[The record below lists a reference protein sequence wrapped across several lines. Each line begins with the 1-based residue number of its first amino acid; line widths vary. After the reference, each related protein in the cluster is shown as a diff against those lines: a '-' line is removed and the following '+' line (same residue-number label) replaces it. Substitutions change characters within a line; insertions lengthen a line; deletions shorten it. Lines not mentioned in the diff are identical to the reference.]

1 MIYQY
6 LVGALVGGALC
17 TVMTFSVFSIR
28 SGKALARLRSTLDA
42 RIATLQEAN
51 SRQSGELATIG
62 GAIAGLQS
70 KNSELQA
77 NLAEQSAT
85 VTQLQADI
93 ADAQATNAGERE
105 DAQQIQAAL
114 KSQLAQQAK
123 KLGDEALRIKRIA
136 LTFERWHEAMDSLM
150 VQNREMHTK
159 NHEFASIV
167 QMVDI
172 LALNAS
178 IEAARAGEAGRGFA
192 VVADEVRT
200 LAFRS
205 GNLSKDY
212 SSSLH
217 KNDLTTTAT
226 FQDIQAGGKMIMG
239 AISSIESLVNR
250 LQSELDKEPA

>member
-6 LVGALVGGALC
+6 LVGALIGGALC
-17 TVMTFSVFSIR
+17 TVVTLRVRSIL
-28 SGKALARLRSTLDA
+28 SAKAAARLRSELDT

-51 SRQSGELATIG
+51 TRLSAELAANSS
-62 GAIAGLQS
+62 AIAGLES
-70 KNSELQA
+70 KSSGLQA
-77 NLAEQSAT
+77 TVAEQSAT
-85 VTQLQADI
+85 VIQLQADI
-93 ADAQATNAGERE
+93 ADAQAANAGERE
-105 DAQQIQAAL
+105 TAQQIQAAL
-114 KSQLAQQAK
+114 NTQLAQQAK

-200 LAFRS
+200 LAYRS
-205 GNLSKDY
+205 GTLSKDY

-239 AISSIESLVNR
+239 AISSIEALVNR
-250 LQSELDKEPA
+250 LQSELAKEPA

>member
-6 LVGALVGGALC
+6 VVTATIGVAIGAVVTYRVLSMLNA
-17 TVMTFSVFSIR
+17 
-28 SGKALARLRSTLDA
+28 KALASLQGKLNA
-42 RIATLQEAN
+42 RIATLQDVNTRQSAELVAN
-51 SRQSGELATIG
+51 SS
-62 GAIAGLQS
+62 AIAELESQKSGLQE
-70 KNSELQA
+70 NV
-77 NLAEQSAT
+77 AEQSAT
-85 VTQLQADI
+85 VAHLQALI
-93 ADAQATNAGERE
+93 ADAQAANARERE
-105 DAQQIQAAL
+105 DAQQTHAL
-114 KSQLAQQAK
+114 KTELARQGK

-136 LTFERWHEAMDSLM
+136 VTFERWHEAMDSLM
-150 VQNREMHTK
+150 TQNRDMHAK
-159 NHEFASIV
+159 NQEFASIV

-205 GNLSKDY
+205 GTLSKNY
-212 SSSLH
+212 STSLH

-239 AISSIESLVNR
+239 AISSIESLVNQ